1 MADLTVTIQ
10 ETGTALQGSQSISES
25 KTLTI
30 EGITSYYHFKG
41 QAEGSGSNK
50 PMYAHNTTGDPT
62 GAGGDKQKLAY
73 LRITNLDSD
82 STLRMAIET
91 SGGGSYAYFRL
102 LSNESFIWCPDIGN
116 SSSDQFYHRTDGDTV
131 SASGYITKIFL
142 NVSYNENYYEVFGA
156 FID

>member
-41 QAEGSGSNK
+41 QNRSAGSDK
-50 PMYAHNTTGDPT
+50 PIYSTHVRPT
-62 GAGGDKQKLAY
+62 GLGGDNDKIAY